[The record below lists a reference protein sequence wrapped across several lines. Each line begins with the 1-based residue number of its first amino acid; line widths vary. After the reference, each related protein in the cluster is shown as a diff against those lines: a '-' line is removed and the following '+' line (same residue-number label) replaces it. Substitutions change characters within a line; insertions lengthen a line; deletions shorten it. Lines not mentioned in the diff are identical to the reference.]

1 MPSAM
6 VIFCT
11 MKSFQNGLCLLDI
24 SEERLKLTFHPEEN
38 WSKKKK
44 KNHLDVRQQT
54 WTQNLIFPYQ
64 QQLQLHVKLVS
75 LLCRQLIKEQL

>member
-24 SEERLKLTFHPEEN
+24 SERLKLTFHPEEN

>member
-6 VIFCT
+6 VILCT

-24 SEERLKLTFHPEEN
+24 SEERLKLTFHPGEN
-38 WSKKKK
+38 CSKKK
-44 KNHLDVRQQT
+44 KNHLGVRQQT

>member
-6 VIFCT
+6 VILCT

-44 KNHLDVRQQT
+44 KIT
-54 WTQNLIFPYQ
+54 WTLDNRLGQDTEFNFPIPTTA
-64 QQLQLHVKLVS
+64 S
-75 LLCRQLIKEQL
+75 AAC